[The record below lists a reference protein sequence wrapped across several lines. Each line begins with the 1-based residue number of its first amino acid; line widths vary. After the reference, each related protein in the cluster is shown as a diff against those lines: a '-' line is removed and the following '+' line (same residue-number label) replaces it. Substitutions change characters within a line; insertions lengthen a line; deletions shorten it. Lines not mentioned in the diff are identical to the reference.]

1 MANVILFDFDSTL
14 VNTRSV
20 REIRESV
27 EYDLLT
33 PETMAQVAPYQ
44 PVPELIRALK
54 ERGVLLGIVSNAGRG
69 YIDRILAHLGMRN
82 DFDVVVTYSD
92 VKRAGK
98 EPKPAPDG
106 ILLALEQLGEESG
119 PHVLYVGDE
128 YIDIVAAYNAGV
140 TPIVPT
146 WASRETVSTAPAA
159 ALSSRDLIDYFDD
172 PSDFRL
178 FAERAAEH
186 QSINFHR
193 GATFFL
199 PLDLSGNVITVGEQ
213 LRILCLGRYYSQKA
227 VATASLHE
235 AHALSQDI
243 VRKESIPQFEL
254 QPYWVDVVLHVLRRA
269 PEYLFHNEHPFDLI
283 TVVPGKAGGH
293 PRLENF
299 LRRVQQAAGPEFA
312 GVSFDASLLR
322 YVDDALKQKTLS
334 ADQRAAEAKRALQL
348 AGVAAERIRGRHV
361 LVIDD
366 VVTTGSTIARSID
379 LLEKAGAASVTG
391 LAFAKTVSVQQD
403 DKNCPR
409 CTRPMRL
416 RRNQADGSHF
426 WGCSGYFA
434 DEEDERC
441 PYTEDMHPKF
451 CGVCNRPMVRRT
463 NRQNGNRF
471 WGCTGYNQTPSCNY
485 TEDIQ

>member
-1 MANVILFDFDSTL
+1 MASVVLFDFDSTL
-14 VNTRSV
+14 VKTRSV
-20 REIRESV
+20 REIRESL
-27 EYDLLT
+27 EYELLT
-33 PETMAQVAPYQ
+33 PETMAQVAPYR
-44 PVPELIRALK
+44 PVPELIRELR

-69 YIDRILAHLGMRN
+69 YIDRILDYLEMKDN
-82 DFDVVVTYSD
+82 FDVVVTYSD
-92 VKRAGK
+92 VKRANK

-106 ILLALEQLGEESG
+106 ILLALERLGEKPG

-140 TPIVPT
+140 TPVVPT
-146 WASRETVSTAPAA
+146 WASRESVSTAPAA
-159 ALSSRDLIDYFDD
+159 TLSSRNLIDYFSD
-172 PSDFRL
+172 PNDFRF

-193 GATFFL
+193 GATYFL
-199 PLDLSGNVITVGEQ
+199 PLDLSGNVVTVAEQ

-227 VATASLHE
+227 VVTATLHE
-235 AHALSQDI
+235 THALSQDI
-243 VRKESIPQFEL
+243 ARKESIPQFEL
-254 QPYWVDVVLHVLRRA
+254 QPYWVDVVLHILRRG

-299 LRRVQQAAGPEFA
+299 LRQVHQAAGAEFA
-312 GVSFDASLLR
+312 GVSFDTLLLQ
-322 YVDDALKQKTLS
+322 YVDDAQKQKTLS

-348 AGVAAERIRGRHV
+348 AGGVAERIRGRHV

-366 VVTTGSTIARSID
+366 VVTTGSTIARAID
-379 LLEKAGAASVTG
+379 LLETAGAASVTG

-403 DKNCPR
+403 EKSCPR

-441 PYTEDMHPKF
+441 AYTEDMHPKF
-451 CGVCNRPMVRRT
+451 CRVCNRPMVRRT
-463 NRQNGNRF
+463 NRKNDNRF